1 MVGGGRVQLGAY
13 SGKAAPAGGPPGPE
27 VPLRKGRGPRL
38 WLWAVTSRPEPAARS
53 PELGANVEKSSL
65 LSDLTSFVLS
75 TQVSAVPTV
84 LAMKNGDV
92 VDKFV
97 GIKDEDQLEAF
108 LKKLIG

>member
-1 MVGGGRVQLGAY
+1 MQLGAH

-27 VPLRKGRGPRL
+27 APLHKGRGLPVAL
-38 WLWAVTSRPEPAARS
+38 GSHLRPEPAARS
-53 PELGANVEKSSL
+53 PELGGDVEKSSL
-65 LSDLTSFVLS
+65 LSDVASVLS

>member
-1 MVGGGRVQLGAY
+1 MSAEKY
-13 SGKAAPAGGPPGPE
+13 SPPSD
-27 VPLRKGRGPRL
+27 LDTL
-38 WLWAVTSRPEPAARS
+38 VTSI
-53 PELGANVEKSSL
+53 
-65 LSDLTSFVLS
+65 
-75 TQVSAVPTV
+75 QVSAVPTV

>member
-1 MVGGGRVQLGAY
+1 MQGEGV
-13 SGKAAPAGGPPGPE
+13 PP
-27 VPLRKGRGPRL
+27 LAL
-38 WLWAVTSRPEPAARS
+38 AVTSRPEPAACS
-53 PELGANVEKSSL
+53 PELGATVEKSSL